1 MLSSLL
7 LVGCLLYS
15 GWEYD
20 NTFEIAGWWRVVV
33 ACSCGG
39 VMGTDIKGME

>member
-7 LVGCLLYS
+7 LVGRLLCF

-20 NTFEIAGWWRVVV
+20 NTFEVAGWLRVVV